1 MRRVLYRIGSGT
13 GLFTR
18 ALLAHDEWKDVRSLR
33 AVDPSEGMREV
44 FSRYTTDDRVVV
56 SEGTFDRT
64 GIESGW
70 ADLIVIAQVCR
81 PKCGPYT

>member
-1 MRRVLYRIGSGT
+1 M
-13 GLFTR
+13 
-18 ALLAHDEWKDVRSLR
+18 
-33 AVDPSEGMREV
+33 DPSEGMREV

-81 PKCGPYT
+81 PKCGPYTETILKSVSRHSTGALTMKQQQPSLLGC